1 MKPRR
6 SKKSGL
12 AGTVV
17 MLFFLLTLVPAS
29 LMFTAGCGG
38 GGEDLTID
46 QVKLKA
52 SEIGE
57 GWTLQEEI
65 EVNTSNA
72 SPGSVVT
79 EIYELGAVRIINQV
93 FVKDGA
99 TLKVNLVEMMSSED
113 AAKAEELL
121 RSAAGANTIGTRAN
135 MAVEIIG
142 NATDKARA
150 AELLKIQAGTSG

>member
-1 MKPRR
+1 MKPSRI
-6 SKKSGL
+6 KESGL
-12 AGTVV
+12 AGTVII
-17 MLFFLLTLVPAS
+17 LLFLLILVSAS
-29 LMFTAGCGG
+29 LLFTAGCGEG
-38 GGEDLTID
+38 GGNLTID
-46 QVKLKA
+46 KVKLKA

-72 SPGSVVT
+72 APGSVVT
-79 EIYELGAVRIINQV
+79 GIFELGAVRIINQV
-93 FVKDGA
+93 FVKDGV
-99 TLKVNLVEMMSSED
+99 TLQVNLVEMRNPGD

-121 RSAAGANTIGTRAN
+121 RSVAGANTIGTREN

-150 AELLKIQAGTSG
+150 AELLKIQAGTGG

>member
-6 SKKSGL
+6 SKKNGL
-12 AGTVV
+12 AGTVI
-17 MLFFLLTLVPAS
+17 MLFLLLTLVPAS
-29 LMFTAGCGG
+29 LLFTAGCG

-46 QVKLKA
+46 QVKLRA

-65 EVNTSNA
+65 EVNISNA

-79 EIYELGAVRIINQV
+79 EMYELGAVRIINQV

-99 TLKVNLVEMMSSED
+99 TLKVNLVEMKNPED

-121 RSAAGANTIGTRAN
+121 RSAAGANTIGIREN

-150 AELLKIQAGTSG
+150 AELLKIPAGTSG